1 MAVIQ
6 GSEVGGREGKPST
19 WEGEV
24 WGRDWDEK
32 CLEEPQVLSET
43 SPAFL

>member
-6 GSEVGGREGKPST
+6 GSEAGGREGKPSP

-24 WGRDWDEK
+24 WGRGWGEK
-32 CLEEPQVLSET
+32 RLEEPQVLNET
-43 SPAFL
+43 SPGFL